1 MPWRSWDIF
10 IIYELLMGL
19 ARYEK
24 HKVNGI
30 MVNGV
35 LMGLMGVRFKK

>member
-1 MPWRSWDIF
+1 
-10 IIYELLMGL
+10 MGL

-30 MVNGV
+30 VVNGV
-35 LMGLMGVRFKK
+35 LMGLMGVNYMWAGFRKKMPSDF